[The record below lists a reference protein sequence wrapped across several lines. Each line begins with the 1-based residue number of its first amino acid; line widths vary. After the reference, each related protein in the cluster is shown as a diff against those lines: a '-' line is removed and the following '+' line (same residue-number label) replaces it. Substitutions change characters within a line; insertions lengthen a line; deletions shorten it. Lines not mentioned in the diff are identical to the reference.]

1 MPGSFL
7 TVKRQRFT
15 AQNFGQRGCSW
26 PETTESLS
34 MWSCSTSRE
43 NLSRLKIHFWQNC
56 LFKHNLNPFFIVRWK
71 ALIFSVTH
79 QPISSLTFVNVRGAN
94 RDPRLR
100 VDVGSTFIIFFLQAA
115 KYGQAGLGSSA
126 NLVLTDEEKA
136 MGQSLKQVWAEI
148 LKIEIKDDT
157 DFFATGAG
165 SMDVVRYLN
174 TAVRLIVNLPV
185 ECDLYPTQCR
195 QLSSLMMKLQMGYY
209 VHIHSRFIKFVQL
222 SIIFQLFLLQ

>member
-1 MPGSFL
+1 M
-7 TVKRQRFT
+7 
-15 AQNFGQRGCSW
+15 
-26 PETTESLS
+26 
-34 MWSCSTSRE
+34 
-43 NLSRLKIHFWQNC
+43 
-56 LFKHNLNPFFIVRWK
+56 
-71 ALIFSVTH
+71 
-79 QPISSLTFVNVRGAN
+79 
-94 RDPRLR
+94 
-100 VDVGSTFIIFFLQAA
+100 DVGSTFIIFFLQAA

-174 TAVRLIVNLPV
+174 TAV